1 MGGRGQKWLW
11 PLRSW
16 NPKICT
22 ESRQLYFCVFSAAY
36 AIISRLKQQEFND
49 SMVSS
54 DSITLDDDDLFSV
67 KVRLHGIVD
76 KYEVKKVLVE
86 HALIDIFRKVVK
98 ELTKI
103 GKLLIF
109 GNKISSKLAKGHS
122 MFVQPH

>member
-1 MGGRGQKWLW
+1 M
-11 PLRSW
+11 
-16 NPKICT
+16 
-22 ESRQLYFCVFSAAY
+22 YFCVFSAAY

-86 HALIDIFRKVVK
+86 HALVDIFRKVVK
-98 ELTKI
+98 QLTKM

-122 MFVQPH
+122 SLIETVS

>member
-1 MGGRGQKWLW
+1 M
-11 PLRSW
+11 
-16 NPKICT
+16 
-22 ESRQLYFCVFSAAY
+22 YFCVFSAAY

-86 HALIDIFRKVVK
+86 HALVDIFRKVVK
-98 ELTKI
+98 QLTKM

-109 GNKISSKLAKGHS
+109 GNKISSKLAKGQS
-122 MFVQPH
+122 LFVQPH